1 MSSNNGAVQIVPEI
15 SPIVKK
21 EFPTQYQTAC
31 ATEASAS
38 LKCSESI
45 RKKTRNVTAQDDLSR
60 CDRMNKFIVI

>member
-1 MSSNNGAVQIVPEI
+1 MTSNSEVAKIVQEI

-21 EFPTQYQTAC
+21 EFPTKYQTIC

-45 RKKTRNVTAQDDLSR
+45 RSATRSVVARDDLNLCER
-60 CDRMNKFIVI
+60 KIDFI